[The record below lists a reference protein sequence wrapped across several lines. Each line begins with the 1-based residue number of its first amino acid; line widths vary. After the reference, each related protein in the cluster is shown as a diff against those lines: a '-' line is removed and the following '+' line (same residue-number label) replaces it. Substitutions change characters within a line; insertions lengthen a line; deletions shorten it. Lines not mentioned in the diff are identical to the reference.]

1 LKVLVIT
8 SWSDAGYELYGKR
21 WLETAALFSPE
32 METLVVSDADLAK
45 DEGFVAF
52 CERHKDRVMDPKAP
66 GYDYRQDL
74 VRFAH
79 KVFALKVA
87 LRAAADHDY
96 LMWLDGDIETIKPI
110 DADFLGKICP
120 ADKDG
125 ARSALAAAL
134 ALMPLHAHTSKGFDR
149 SPPLWV
155 RVNAVD
161 PWLSADLAMCAAS
174 PAVRSVMVPKA
185 ESPVQMQAV
194 FEACGGKPLVAL
206 IETAQ
211 GFAQRD
217 ALANHGAV
225 ARLAFGSI
233 DFQVDLGIAGEG
245 DALLMFRSA
254 LVLASRLA
262 GLPAPLDG
270 VTVEVNDDRRVSA
283 DAARARE
290 LGFGGKLCIHPQQV
304 GPVNAAFSPGEA
316 ELQWA
321 ERVVAAMQAAGGAAV
336 AVDGKMVDKP
346 VLLRAQ
352 ALLAQQR

>member
-1 LKVLVIT
+1 MLDDM
-8 SWSDAGYELYGKR
+8 SQPAAARS
-21 WLETAALFSPE
+21 ALFVPATRAERIGKALASGA
-32 METLVVSDADLAK
+32 DAVIVDLEDA
-45 DEGFVAF
+45 VA
-52 CERHKDRVMDPKAP
+52 
-66 GYDYRQDL
+66 
-74 VRFAH
+74 
-79 KVFALKVA
+79 
-87 LRAAADHDY
+87 
-96 LMWLDGDIETIKPI
+96 
-110 DADFLGKICP
+110 P
-120 ADKDG
+120 ADKDA

-134 ALMPLHAHTSKGFDR
+134 ALMPPPHAHTSKGFDG

-155 RVNAVD
+155 RVNAVE
-161 PWLSADLAMCAAS
+161 PWLSADLAMCAVS
-174 PAVRSVMVPKA
+174 PAVRSVMVPKS
-185 ESPVQMQAV
+185 ESPAQMQAV

-304 GPVNAAFSPGEA
+304 GPVNAAFSPSEA

-352 ALLAQQR
+352 ALLAQRR